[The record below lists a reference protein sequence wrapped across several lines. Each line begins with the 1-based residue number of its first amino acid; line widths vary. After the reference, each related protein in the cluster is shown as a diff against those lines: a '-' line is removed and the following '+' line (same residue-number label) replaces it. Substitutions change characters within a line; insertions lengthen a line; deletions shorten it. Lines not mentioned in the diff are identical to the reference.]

1 MLQKPKRHTVDV
13 LFVITLF
20 TVFAISVIVLTGIGA
35 RVYQSVV
42 DSMSENY
49 NSRTSFSYVYNKIH
63 QYDHG
68 NNVSIGTYAGQDAL
82 ILSEEVNNISF
93 STYLYYYD
101 GQLKEIFTRTGQEF
115 DPEFGTDILSVA
127 GFTLSQVTDTLLKC
141 EITPEGGETEVLF
154 LHLRSTDQD

>member
-20 TVFAISVIVLTGIGA
+20 AVFAISVIVLTGIGA

-49 NSRTSFSYVYNKIH
+49 SSRTSFSYVYNKIH
-63 QYDHG
+63 QYDYD
-68 NNVSIGTYAGQDAL
+68 NRISIGTYAGEEAL

-101 GQLKEIFTRTGQEF
+101 GELKEIFTRTGQEF
-115 DPEFGTDILSVA
+115 DPSFGTGILPVA
-127 GFTLSQVTDTLLKC
+127 GFSLSQVTDTLIKC
-141 EITPEGGETEVLF
+141 EITPVGDETEVLF
-154 LHLRSTDQD
+154 IHLRGTNQD